1 MGMSRTKSAVAR
13 NAVNDAAVAAERPV
27 LDRREWFQIYRHAY
41 WVAIEREDE
50 IWAVVAFLTQ
60 IQKLD
65 AKAYRDL
72 ALGNVHLSQ
81 TSGAELATLESV
93 PRASSACARCHG
105 DEGQWPQ
112 SNLVRIL
119 HGQPADYLLASLK
132 AYAEGKRQSGIM
144 QPLAADLAPEDMREL
159 ADYYA
164 GLPHPQMPSPAQ
176 TRRSW
181 SGGGNWSSKV
191 CQARTY
197 RLARHATAMSGL
209 EPRGPRSTTTAR
221 WRR

>member
-1 MGMSRTKSAVAR
+1 MSRTKSAVAR

-41 WVAIEREDE
+41 WVAIERRDL
-50 IWAVVAFLTQ
+50 AVVAFLTQ

-132 AYAEGKRQSGIM
+132 ACAEGKRRSGIM

-164 GLPHPQMPSPAQ
+164 GLPHPQMPSTSADAAVAERGRKLVVEGVPSA
-176 TRRSW
+176 
-181 SGGGNWSSKV
+181 NV
-191 CQARTY
+191 PPC
-197 RLARHATAMSGL
+197 ATCHSNV
-209 EPRGPRSTTTAR
+209 GP
-221 WRR
+221 

>member
-1 MGMSRTKSAVAR
+1 MSRTKSAVAR

-41 WVAIEREDE
+41 WVAIERGDE

-132 AYAEGKRQSGIM
+132 ACAEGKRRSGIM

-164 GLPHPQMPSPAQ
+164 GLPHLQMPSTSADAAVAERGRKLVVEGVPSA
-176 TRRSW
+176 
-181 SGGGNWSSKV
+181 NV
-191 CQARTY
+191 PPC
-197 RLARHATAMSGL
+197 ATCHSNV
-209 EPRGPRSTTTAR
+209 GP
-221 WRR
+221 

>member
-1 MGMSRTKSAVAR
+1 MRQWQPNDLFWIVRNGFKYTGHAHWVADR
-13 NAVNDAAVAAERPV
+13 ARGRDLGRRRISHSDPKT
-27 LDRREWFQIYRHAY
+27 RREGLSGSRARQCPS
-41 WVAIEREDE
+41 
-50 IWAVVAFLTQ
+50 
-60 IQKLD
+60 
-65 AKAYRDL
+65 
-72 ALGNVHLSQ
+72 SQ

-105 DEGQWPQ
+105 DEGQWPL
-112 SNLVRIL
+112 SNVVPIL
-119 HGQPADYLLASLK
+119 HGQPAVYLLASLK
-132 AYAEGKRQSGIM
+132 AYAEGKRRSGIM

-164 GLPHPQMPSPAQ
+164 GLPHPQMPS
-176 TRRSW
+176 TSETWRWW

-197 RLARHATAMSGL
+197 RLARHATAISGP

>member
-132 AYAEGKRQSGIM
+132 ACAEGKRRSGIM

-164 GLPHPQMPSPAQ
+164 GLPHPQMPSTSADAAVAERGRKLVVEGVPSA
-176 TRRSW
+176 
-181 SGGGNWSSKV
+181 NV
-191 CQARTY
+191 PPC
-197 RLARHATAMSGL
+197 ATCHSNV
-209 EPRGPRSTTTAR
+209 GP
-221 WRR
+221 